1 MQSHFFTRLIV
12 PWFAVVLLSCNT
24 QKDQFII
31 YVSPE
36 GNDQASGTMEDPL
49 KSLPQA
55 QQLVRS
61 LKAKPGWETQ
71 GIRVYLRE
79 GVYPVAQTL
88 TLGEEDSGTPDAP
101 IVIAAYQQEE
111 VRLIGGQ
118 VVSGWQK
125 LNNKKA
131 MARLPEDIY
140 SNVYQVNLQ
149 DAGITSFGSI
159 KPTGMGRELQPAPL
173 ELFFEGV
180 PMTLARYPNEGGW
193 LKIASV
199 PQKGNRLVN
208 EGSERVKRF
217 GVPIGR
223 HYGKFAYAEDRPAQ
237 WNNEAIWLHGYW
249 THDWADSYV
258 KVDSIDTMKKEFHLA
273 EPHGVYG
280 YTQNQKYYALNILE
294 ELDTAGEYYLD
305 KKEGMLYFWPPVPL
319 TDENAYVSVLEDR
332 MIHLQDAQYVRI
344 EGLTMEGSRGDAIL
358 IEGGSHNE
366 IAGCTIRN
374 LGSQAIIINGG
385 EYNGVIG
392 CSIYNVGDG
401 GISISGGE
409 RQTLTPGN
417 NFAVNNHVHDYSRIN
432 KTYRSAIKLNG
443 VGNRLAHNYIHDAP
457 HTGVL
462 FSGNDHVLEYNEVHD
477 IAKETGDVG
486 AFYIG
491 RDWTQ
496 RGNVVRYNYF
506 HHLMGPGLHG
516 VMAVYLDDA
525 ASGTHIHGNVFYKSG
540 RSAFIGGGH
549 DNIVE
554 NNIFIDCEPSVH
566 LDARGKEWAVSY
578 IQPGGGWKMYE
589 KLKAVSHDQP
599 PYAERYP
606 KLAVLLEQEDPAMP
620 DGNIIRKNI
629 SYGGQWLN
637 LTSKVDTTRV
647 TISDN
652 YVLAEVPDFVTVET
666 GEFYPDPN
674 ILNEMGFQKIP
685 WDSIGPINDS
695 F

>member
-1 MQSHFFTRLIV
+1 MQNHFFTRLIV
-12 PWFAVVLLSCNT
+12 PWFAVILFSCNA
-24 QKDQFII
+24 QEDQFVV

-36 GNDQASGTMEDPL
+36 GNDQASGTIEDPVE
-49 KSLPQA
+49 SLLQA
-55 QQLVRS
+55 QQLIRS
-61 LKAKPGWETQ
+61 LKAEPGGETQ

-79 GVYPVAQTL
+79 GVYPVEQTL
-88 TLGEEDSGTPDAP
+88 TLSEEDSGTPDAP
-101 IVIAAYQQEE
+101 VVIAAYQQEE

-118 VVSGWQK
+118 VVSGWQP
-125 LNNKKA
+125 LSNTQA
-131 MARLPEDIY
+131 MDRLPEDVH

-149 DAGITSFGSI
+149 EAGITNFGSI

-173 ELFFEGV
+173 ELFFEGE
-180 PMTLARYPNEGGW
+180 PMTLARYPNTGKW

-199 PQKGNRLVN
+199 PQEGEELFN
-208 EGSERVKRF
+208 EGSELVKRF
-217 GVPIGR
+217 GVPVGR

-237 WNNEAIWLHGYW
+237 WKNEEIWLHGYW
-249 THDWADSYV
+249 TYDWADSYV
-258 KVDSIDTMKKEFHLA
+258 KVDSIDPDKKEFHLA

-280 YTQNQKYYALNILE
+280 YTQAQKYYALNILE
-294 ELDTAGEYYLD
+294 ELDTAGEYYLNRE
-305 KKEGMLYFWPPVPL
+305 EGMLYFWPPEPL
-319 TDENAYVSVLEDR
+319 TDENAYVSVLENR

-366 IAGCTIRN
+366 IAGCTVRN

-385 EYNGVIG
+385 EYNGVSG

-409 RQTLTPGN
+409 RQTLKPGN
-417 NFAVNNHVHDYSRIN
+417 NYAINNHVHDYSRIN

-506 HHLMGPGLHG
+506 HHLLGPGLHG

-566 LDARGKEWAVSY
+566 LDARGKEWATDY

-606 KLAVLLEQEDPAMP
+606 KLAVLLEQEDPAVP

-652 YVLAEVPDFVTVET
+652 YVLAEVPDFVKLET

-674 ILNEMGFQKIP
+674 ILDEMEFQKIP
-685 WDSIGPINDS
+685 WDSIGLINHS

>member
-1 MQSHFFTRLIV
+1 MQNHFFVRLIV
-12 PWFAVVLLSCNT
+12 PWFAVILFSCNAHE
-24 QKDQFII
+24 DQFIV

-36 GNDQASGTMEDPL
+36 GNDQASGTMKDPL

-55 QQLVRS
+55 QQLLRS
-61 LKAKPGWETQ
+61 LKAEPGGETR
-71 GIRVYLRE
+71 GIRVFLRE
-79 GVYPVAQTL
+79 GVYPVEQTL
-88 TLGEEDSGTPDAP
+88 MLSEEDSGTPDATV
-101 IVIAAYQQEE
+101 VIAAHHQEE

-118 VVSGWQK
+118 VVSGWKPLSNTQ
-125 LNNKKA
+125 A
-131 MARLPEDIY
+131 MDRLPEDVH

-149 DAGITSFGSI
+149 EAGISDFGSI

-173 ELFFEGV
+173 ELFFEGE
-180 PMTLARYPNEGGW
+180 PMNLARYPNTGKW
-193 LKIASV
+193 LNIASV
-199 PQKGNRLVN
+199 PQEGEELVN

-217 GVPIGR
+217 GVPVGR
-223 HYGKFAYAEDRPAQ
+223 HYGKFAYTEDRPAQ
-237 WNNEAIWLHGYW
+237 WKNDDIWLHGYW

-305 KKEGMLYFWPPVPL
+305 RKEGVLYFWPPKPL
-319 TDENAYVSVLEDR
+319 TNENAYVSVLEDR
-332 MIHLQDAQYVRI
+332 MIHLQDASHISI
-344 EGLTMEGSRGDAIL
+344 EGITLEGSRGDAVL
-358 IEGGSHNE
+358 IDGGSHNT
-366 IAGCTIRN
+366 IVACTVRN
-374 LGSQAIIINGG
+374 LGSQAITINGG
-385 EYNGVIG
+385 EYNGVRG
-392 CSIYNVGDG
+392 CTIYNVGDG
-401 GISISGGE
+401 GISISGGD
-409 RQTLTPGN
+409 RLTLKPGN
-417 NFAVNNHVHDYSRIN
+417 NYAINNHVHDYSRIN

-462 FSGNDHVLEYNEVHD
+462 FSGNDHVLEYNEVHH

-496 RGNVVRYNYF
+496 RGNLVRYNYF
-506 HHLMGPGLHG
+506 HHLLGPGLHG

-554 NNIFIDCEPSVH
+554 NNVFVDCAPSVH
-566 LDARGKEWAVSY
+566 LDARGKEWAADY

-599 PYAERYP
+599 PYTESYP
-606 KLAVLLEQEDPAMP
+606 ELAVILEQEDPAVP
-620 DGNIIRKNI
+620 NGNIIRKNI

-637 LTSKVDTTRV
+637 LTSKVDTARV
-647 TISDN
+647 TISEN
-652 YVLAEVPDFVTVET
+652 YVLQRIPDNINVEE
-666 GEFYPDPN
+666 GKFYPDPDVMDE
-674 ILNEMGFQKIP
+674 IGFQKIP
-685 WDSIGPINDS
+685 WDSIGLINNS